1 MEGRRWIT
9 TGASTSAVE
18 RFDLSIDLG
27 AGLEEEV
34 EVWKREREALAEG
47 VVVRERERA
56 VEVVEV
62 RDLERDWDLDLA
74 AGRCV
79 VSWFGAETETEIV
92 GDATAIQCTTPHQ
105 KRVPRTTTIPR
116 QKITNSRRDGR
127 RR

>member
-27 AGLEEEV
+27 AGLEEV
-34 EVWKREREALAEG
+34 EAWKREWEALTEG
-47 VVVRERERA
+47 VLVRERERA

-79 VSWFGAETETEIV
+79 VSWLGAETETEIV

-105 KRVPRTTTIPR
+105 NRVPKMTTIPR
-116 QKITNSRRDGR
+116 QKITNRRKDGR

>member
-27 AGLEEEV
+27 AGLEEV
-34 EVWKREREALAEG
+34 EAWKREREALAEG

-62 RDLERDWDLDLA
+62 RDLERDLDLDLDLA
-74 AGRCV
+74 AEEMCG
-79 VSWFGAETETEIV
+79 
-92 GDATAIQCTTPHQ
+92 
-105 KRVPRTTTIPR
+105 
-116 QKITNSRRDGR
+116 
-127 RR
+127 